1 MAERPQNIFKRQLIS
16 FNSNFRIDTANPQ
29 MGISGT
35 DVYTMYG
42 VTDDGSNQSSIS
54 LSSSGFMSIYNDHVI
69 QICAGEK
76 NTAKSEDIVLIGK
89 NGNISLTA
97 PQGMVRIRAENVM
110 IEADEDIQF
119 KAGRNI
125 TMNSGSGRILMQGNK
140 IDYDAPTGN
149 LIDDLGKGFTQQV
162 FAGSYVGE
170 DVVSDLVGASNPIL
184 NTVSS
189 LLGF

>member
-1 MAERPQNIFKRQLIS
+1 
-16 FNSNFRIDTANPQ
+16 
-29 MGISGT
+29 
-35 DVYTMYG
+35 
-42 VTDDGSNQSSIS
+42 
-54 LSSSGFMSIYNDHVI
+54 
-69 QICAGEK
+69 
-76 NTAKSEDIVLIGK
+76 
-89 NGNISLTA
+89 
-97 PQGMVRIRAENVM
+97 
-110 IEADEDIQF
+110 
-119 KAGRNI
+119 
-125 TMNSGSGRILMQGNK
+125 MQGNK